1 MQFTCG
7 SSLPLDL
14 TPFDGVVIGYH
25 WQSFNQDG
33 TKNPLNF
40 PNKIIRA
47 QFLYG
52 NKHHKPC
59 PFSGCDSIIEWV
71 HRRVKRFPQITEWVL
86 VNEWT
91 DDCGV
96 PYPNYSLDSLKRYCE
111 AVYTA
116 NPSAR
121 IILGDFRPH
130 LLNKWRAIANICH
143 ELAKDFP
150 VEVGIQ
156 AHIKSYNAPVIL
168 ARLPEIIGMF
178 GDIPVHFIE
187 ASLWYKNDLDKL
199 ACDFLWGEL
208 EAIANKHQI
217 KSFCNWWLC
226 SEDAEVGR
234 RMPTFESLRLF
245 VSLDIKSHVN
255 DITVQPI

>member
-33 TKNPLNF
+33 TKNSLNF

-52 NKHHKPC
+52 HKHHKPC
-59 PFSGCDSIIEWV
+59 SFSGCDSIIEWV

-86 VNEWT
+86 VNEWS
-91 DDCGV
+91 DDIGI
-96 PYPNYSLDSLKRYCE
+96 PYPDYSLDDLKRYCE
-111 AVYTA
+111 AAHTA

-156 AHIKSYNAPVIL
+156 THIKSYNAPVIL

-187 ASLWYKNDLDKL
+187 ASLWYKNEFDKL

-208 EAIANKHQI
+208 EAIANNHQI

-234 RMPTFESLRLF
+234 RMPTFEDLKLF
-245 VSLDIKSHVN
+245 IPIQSH
-255 DITVQPI
+255 

>member
-1 MQFTCG
+1 MLQFTCG
-7 SSLPLDL
+7 SSLALDL

-25 WQSFNQDG
+25 WQPFNQDG
-33 TKNPLNF
+33 TKNSLNF

-71 HRRVKRFPQITEWVL
+71 HRRVERFPQITEWVL
-86 VNEWT
+86 VNEWS
-91 DDCGV
+91 DDLGV

-111 AVYTA
+111 AAYTA

-143 ELAKDFP
+143 ELAKDCP

-156 AHIKSYNAPVIL
+156 THIKSYNAPVIL

-187 ASLWYKNDLDKL
+187 ASLWYKSDLDKL
-199 ACDFLWGEL
+199 ACDFLWREL
-208 EAIANKHQI
+208 EAIANNHQI

-234 RMPTFESLRLF
+234 RMPTFENLQLYSSTWL
-245 VSLDIKSHVN
+245 IN
-255 DITVQPI
+255 